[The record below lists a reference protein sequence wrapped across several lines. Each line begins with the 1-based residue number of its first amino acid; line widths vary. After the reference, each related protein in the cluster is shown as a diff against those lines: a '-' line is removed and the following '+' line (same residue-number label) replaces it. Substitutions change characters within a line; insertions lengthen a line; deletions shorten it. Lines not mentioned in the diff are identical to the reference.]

1 MPEVARYRIRMN
13 PRTLILGIFA
23 ALIAIGC
30 SSFNREWK
38 KTAGQPIQG
47 IEGRW
52 IGRWHSDHNQ
62 HNGVLRCLIN
72 KKEGNLYETRFHAK
86 YKLSILT
93 ISYPYNMV
101 MTINSSGDTYNFK
114 GEANLGRLAGGV
126 YRYDDIGTTNNL
138 AINYRSPKDHGTFRL
153 QRPEETQ

>member
-1 MPEVARYRIRMN
+1 MN
-13 PRTLILGIFA
+13 RRACLLALFA
-23 ALIAIGC
+23 ALITVGC
-30 SSFNREWK
+30 SSFNRDWK
-38 KTAGQPIQG
+38 KAAGQEIQG

-62 HNGVLRCLIN
+62 HNGVLRCLIS
-72 KKEGNLYETRFHAK
+72 KKEVDLYETRFHAK

-93 ISYPYNMV
+93 ISYPYDMV
-101 MTINSSGDTYNFK
+101 MTINSSGDTYYFK

-126 YRYDDIGTTNNL
+126 YQYDGIGTINHL

-153 QRPEETQ
+153 QRPGENE

>member
-1 MPEVARYRIRMN
+1 MN
-13 PRTLILGIFA
+13 PRVYLLGFFA
-23 ALIAIGC
+23 ALIAVGC
-30 SSFNREWK
+30 SSFNRDWK
-38 KTAGQPIQG
+38 KAAGQPIQG

-62 HNGVLRCLIN
+62 HNGVLRCLIS
-72 KKEGNLYETRFHAK
+72 KKEGDLYETRFHAK

-101 MTINSSGDTYNFK
+101 MTINSNGDTYNFK

-126 YRYDDIGTTNNL
+126 YQYGGTGTTNNL

-153 QRPEETQ
+153 QRPGENE